1 MPISPKVWTFEKP
14 IRRQDGVES
23 LLRPPNGC
31 VVSDAH
37 LNAGFSCRT
46 AARSRRARNFTHD
59 GLLANRPFASHFRLF
74 LALPGFVSICRFNL
88 SIRTVTGIH
97 SLSHIT

>member
-1 MPISPKVWTFEKP
+1 NGVGLIPIPPKVTTFEKP

-37 LNAGFSCRT
+37 LDAGFSCRT
-46 AARSRRARNFTHD
+46 AARSRCARNFTHD
-59 GLLANRPFASHFRLF
+59 GLLANCPFAFHFRLF
-74 LALPGFVSICRFNL
+74 LALPSFAGICRVIV
-88 SIRTVTGIH
+88 STRTV
-97 SLSHIT
+97 